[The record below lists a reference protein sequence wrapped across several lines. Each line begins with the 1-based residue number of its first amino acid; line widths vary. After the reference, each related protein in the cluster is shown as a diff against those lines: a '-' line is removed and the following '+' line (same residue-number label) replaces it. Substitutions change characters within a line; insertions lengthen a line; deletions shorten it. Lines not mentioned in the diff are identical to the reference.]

1 MKMRKHCPRCNRF
14 RVATA
19 GCALLWL
26 FAVMTPVA
34 QAWDGELDTGF
45 AGTGIMAILMGTN
58 DGSGQGVAVQADGT
72 YVLVGVAE
80 NSNEDFGLARV
91 TPIGSMDG
99 SFGTSGRVYWN
110 SGWGHDGGWD
120 VAMQADG
127 KIVAVGTSRLESAF
141 HLTVLR
147 FNADGTPD
155 VTFGHN
161 GFSTINF
168 GVNSYGRGL
177 VIQPDGKI
185 VVVGNSDSATFAVA
199 RLDTAG
205 DLDPAFGIGGVYD
218 DGTFVPLGDREAWD
232 VGLLPNGWIVVVGS
246 NHINPFPPQVPGGD
260 YFCVQVMESDGGRLS
275 HTNIDF
281 GGDSEARGVAVQPDG
296 KIVVVGF
303 TDVNTAIAVARLNA
317 AGVLDSSF
325 DGDGKNTVDFEEG
338 PDEGWDLALQPD
350 GKIIVVGSA
359 VVDGMLKCVVLR
371 FLEGGYRDKFGPEP
385 GGSSQGY
392 VAFDFMG
399 DSRAR
404 GVVLLPNAKIVVV
417 GDAVAT
423 LGRYVYLAA
432 RLNLPSLEIFADDFE
447 SGNTTAWSSTVP

>member
-1 MKMRKHCPRCNRF
+1 M
-14 RVATA
+14 
-19 GCALLWL
+19 GCTLFWL
-26 FAVMTPVA
+26 FAVMTSVA
-34 QAWDGELDTGF
+34 HAWDGELDTGF
-45 AGTGIMAILMGTN
+45 AGDGIMAILMGSY
-58 DGSGQGVAVQADGT
+58 DSFGKGVAIQADGT
-72 YVLVGVAE
+72 YVLVGVAT

-91 TPIGSMDG
+91 TPIGSMDV
-99 SFGTSGRVYWN
+99 SFGTSGKVFWDG
-110 SGWGHDGGWD
+110 GWGNDGGWD
-120 VAMQADG
+120 AAVQDDG
-127 KIVAVGTSRLESAF
+127 KIVVVGTSRLESAS

-147 FNADGTPD
+147 FNNDGTPD
-155 VTFGHN
+155 VTFGYN
-161 GFSTINF
+161 GYSIINF

-205 DLDPAFGIGGVYD
+205 VLDPAFGIGGIYD
-218 DGTFVPLGDREAWD
+218 DGIFVPGGDRDAWD

-246 NHINPFPPQVPGGD
+246 NHINPLPPHVPGGD

-281 GGDSEARGVAVQPDG
+281 GGYSEARGVAIQPDG

-325 DGDGKNTVDFEEG
+325 GGDGKITKDFGEG
-338 PDEGWDLALQPD
+338 PDEGWDLALQLD

-359 VVDGMLKCVVLR
+359 TIDGTVKCVVLR
-371 FLEGGYRDKFGPEP
+371 LLEGGAWDKFGPEP

-392 VAFDFMG
+392 VAFDFQG

-417 GDAVAT
+417 GDALT
-423 LGRYVYLAA
+423 PTWGYIYLAA
-432 RLNLPSLEIFADDFE
+432 RLNIPSLEIFADGFE
-447 SGNTTAWSSTVP
+447 SGNTIAWSSTLP

>member
-1 MKMRKHCPRCNRF
+1 MRKHCSRCNRS
-14 RVATA
+14 RVLVV
-19 GCALLWL
+19 GCTLFWL
-26 FAVMTPVA
+26 FAAIAPVA
-34 QAWDGELDTGF
+34 EAWDGELDTGF
-45 AGTGIMAILMGTN
+45 AGDGIMAILMGS
-58 DGSGQGVAVQADGT
+58 DDSSGQGVAVQADGT
-72 YVLVGVAE
+72 YVLVGVATD
-80 NSNEDFGLARV
+80 SNEDFGLARV
-91 TPIGSMDG
+91 TPIGSMDP
-99 SFGTSGRVYWN
+99 SFGTSGKVYWD
-110 SGWGHDGGWD
+110 SGWGDDGGWD
-120 VAMQADG
+120 VAVQDDG
-127 KIVAVGTSRLESAF
+127 KIVAVGTSRLESAS

-147 FNADGTPD
+147 FDTDGTPD

-161 GFSTINF
+161 GFSIINF

-205 DLDPAFGIGGVYD
+205 VLDPAFGIGGVYD
-218 DGTFVPLGDREAWD
+218 DGILVPRGDRDAWD

-246 NHINPFPPQVPGGD
+246 NHINPLLPHVPGGD
-260 YFCVQVMESDGGRLS
+260 YFCVQVMESDGSRLS

-281 GGDSEARGVAVQPDG
+281 GGYSEARGVAVQPDG

-325 DGDGKNTVDFEEG
+325 GGDGKITKDFEEG
-338 PDEGWDLALQPD
+338 PDEGWDLALQLD

-371 FLEGGYRDKFGPEP
+371 LLEGGNWDKFGPEP
-385 GGSSQGY
+385 GGSPQGY

-417 GDAVAT
+417 GDAVAA

-432 RLNLPSLEIFADDFE
+432 RLNLPSLEIFADGFE
-447 SGNTTAWSSTVP
+447 SGNTTAWSSTIP

>member
-1 MKMRKHCPRCNRF
+1 MRKHYPRCDRF
-14 RVATA
+14 RVAA
-19 GCALLWL
+19 VGCTLLWL
-26 FAVMTPVA
+26 FAAIAPVA

-45 AGTGIMAILMGTN
+45 AGDGIMAILMGS
-58 DGSGQGVAVQADGT
+58 DDSSGQGVALQTDGT
-72 YVLVGVAE
+72 YLLVGVAT

-91 TPIGSMDG
+91 TPIGSMDA
-99 SFGTSGRVYWN
+99 SFGTSGKVYWD
-110 SGWGHDGGWD
+110 SGWGNDGGWD
-120 VAMQADG
+120 IEVQDDG
-127 KIVAVGTSRLESAF
+127 KIVAVGTSRLESAS

-147 FNADGTPD
+147 FDTDGTPD

-161 GFSTINF
+161 GLSTINF

-199 RLDTAG
+199 RLDTDG
-205 DLDPAFGIGGVYD
+205 VLDPAFGTGGLYD
-218 DGTFVPLGDREAWD
+218 DGTLVPRGDRDAWD
-232 VGLLPNGWIVVVGS
+232 VALLPNGWIVVVGS
-246 NHINPFPPQVPGGD
+246 NHINPLPPHVPGGD
-260 YFCVQVMESDGGRLS
+260 YFCVQVMESDGSRLS

-281 GGDSEARGVAVQPDG
+281 GGYSEARGVAVQPDG

-325 DGDGKNTVDFEEG
+325 DGDGKITKDFGEG
-338 PDEGWDLALQPD
+338 PDEGWDLALQLD

-359 VVDGMLKCVVLR
+359 TIGGTVKSVVLR
-371 FLEGGYRDKFGPEP
+371 LLEGGNWDKFGPEP

-392 VAFDFMG
+392 VAFDFQG

-417 GDAVAT
+417 GDALT
-423 LGRYVYLAA
+423 PNWGYVYLAA
-432 RLNLPSLEIFADDFE
+432 RLNLPSLEIFADGFE
-447 SGNTTAWSSTVP
+447 SGNTIAWSSTLP

>member
-1 MKMRKHCPRCNRF
+1 
-14 RVATA
+14 V
-19 GCALLWL
+19 GCTLFWL
-26 FAVMTPVA
+26 FAVMTSVA
-34 QAWDGELDTGF
+34 HAWDGELDTGF
-45 AGTGIMAILMGTN
+45 AGDGIMAILMGSY
-58 DGSGQGVAVQADGT
+58 DSFGKGVAIQADGT
-72 YVLVGVAE
+72 YVLVGVAT

-91 TPIGSMDG
+91 TPIGSMDV
-99 SFGTSGRVYWN
+99 SFGTSGKVFWDG
-110 SGWGHDGGWD
+110 GWGNDGGWD
-120 VAMQADG
+120 AAVQDDG
-127 KIVAVGTSRLESAF
+127 KIVVVGTSRLESAS

-147 FNADGTPD
+147 FNNDGTPD
-155 VTFGHN
+155 VTFGYN
-161 GFSTINF
+161 GYSIINF

-205 DLDPAFGIGGVYD
+205 VLDPAFGIGGIYD
-218 DGTFVPLGDREAWD
+218 DGIFVPGGDRDAWD

-246 NHINPFPPQVPGGD
+246 NHINPLPPHVPGGD

-281 GGDSEARGVAVQPDG
+281 GGYSEARGVAIQPDG

-325 DGDGKNTVDFEEG
+325 GGDGKITKDFGEG
-338 PDEGWDLALQPD
+338 PDEGWDLALQLD

-359 VVDGMLKCVVLR
+359 TIDGTVKCVVLR
-371 FLEGGYRDKFGPEP
+371 LLEGGAWDKFGPEP

-392 VAFDFMG
+392 VAFDFQG

-417 GDAVAT
+417 GDALT
-423 LGRYVYLAA
+423 PTWGYIYLAA
-432 RLNLPSLEIFADDFE
+432 RLNIPSLEIFADGFE
-447 SGNTTAWSSTVP
+447 SGNTIAWSSTLP